1 MNPPTAIPFP
11 AELAHLAAVILN
23 AGGDDPQNPWG
34 DASIAARHAVD
45 RAWELW
51 EISTERI
58 DRHNAEE
65 AERARLEAE
74 RLSGLVPFKDVPGYV
89 NPMPFEYAVL
99 RALSYFGEPLPPT
112 DVRLVVDGFVFKSHL
127 EILQR
132 YKRELARD
140 RQESHREKKRKSTAR
155 KSQNKKVS
163 KKKST
168 VT

>member
-1 MNPPTAIPFP
+1 MNSPTAIPSP
-11 AELAHLAAVILN
+11 TELAHLAAVILN

-34 DASIAARHAVD
+34 DASIAASHAVD
-45 RAWELW
+45 RAWQLW

-58 DRHNAEE
+58 DRHNTEE

-74 RLSGLVPFKDVPGYV
+74 RLSGLIPFKNVPGFV
-89 NPMPFEYAVL
+89 RPLSFELAVR
-99 RALSYFGEPLPPT
+99 RALSHFGEPLPPD
-112 DVRLVVDGFVFKSHL
+112 DVRLVEDGFVFKSHL

-132 YKRELARD
+132 YNRELARD
-140 RQESHREKKRKSTAR
+140 RQESHREKKRNSPAR